1 MNYNRRK
8 FLRRVSAGGLAYA
21 LSRTPG
27 TVWGQMAGAGGFGEY
42 RALVCVF
49 MFGGNDSWNML
60 VPRTTAEYNAYNS
73 ARGGDQIVGVATS
86 GLAVPL
92 ASLLPIDPV
101 GTSGAPFG
109 FHPSMIGVRDL
120 FQVGKAAVVTNLGPL
135 LAPTTK
141 AAYAAGSANLPPQL
155 FSHNDQQDQW
165 HSLRGRSVSK
175 TGWAGRVADLV
186 TSQVPNQQLAVN
198 LSLAGNS
205 YFQAADTVAP
215 YVMGSNGPVAF
226 SGFGT
231 TGTNLA
237 RRQAV
242 EAINNQTYGTI
253 YERAFAGVTKRAVL
267 FADRVNAAITAAP
280 PLVALP
286 NPNTGLSSLEQQLRT
301 VAKLI
306 SQRDTLS
313 MTRQIFFVST
323 GGFDSHDDQNNDQPA
338 LLANISSALSRFYAA
353 TEELG
358 VQNSVVAFTQ
368 SDFARTLTSNGDG
381 SDHAWGGQQL
391 VVGGPTALLGQR
403 IYGTYPSLAI
413 NSADD
418 VGGGRLIPTT
428 SSDQY
433 AATLAKWFGVTDA
446 QMPQVAPS
454 INNFTTRN
462 LGFLA

>member
-1 MNYNRRK
+1 
-8 FLRRVSAGGLAYA
+8 V
-21 LSRTPG
+21 
-27 TVWGQMAGAGGFGEY
+27 Q
-42 RALVCVF
+42 
-49 MFGGNDSWNML
+49 
-60 VPRTTAEYNAYNS
+60 
-73 ARGGDQIVGVATS
+73 Q
-86 GLAVPL
+86 
-92 ASLLPIDPV
+92 
-101 GTSGAPFG
+101 
-109 FHPSMIGVRDL
+109 L
-120 FQVGKAAVVTNLGPL
+120 FQTGKAAVVTNVGPL

-141 AAYAAGSANLPPQL
+141 AAYQAGSASLPPQL

-165 HSLRGRSVSK
+165 HSLRGRNVSK

-198 LSLAGNS
+198 LSLAGNT
-205 YFQAADTVAP
+205 YFQAANTVSP
-215 YVMGSNGPVAF
+215 YVMGTNGPVAF
-226 SGFGT
+226 QGFGT

-253 YERAFAGVTKRAVL
+253 YERAFAGVTRRAVT
-267 FADRVNAAITAAP
+267 FADRVNAALNAAL

-286 NPNTGLSSLEQQLRT
+286 NSNTGLSSLEQQLRT

-323 GGFDSHDDQNNDQPA
+323 GGFDSHDDQNNDQPG

-358 VQNSVVAFTQ
+358 VQNSVVTFTQ
-368 SDFARTLTSNGDG
+368 SDFGRTLTSNGDG

-391 VVGGPTALLGQR
+391 VVGGPAALLGQR
-403 IYGTYPSLAI
+403 IYGTYPTLAI
-413 NSADD
+413 NGPDD

-433 AATLAKWFGVTDA
+433 AATLARWFGVTDA

-454 INNFTTRN
+454 ISNFTTRN

>member
-1 MNYNRRK
+1 MNQNRRK

-27 TVWGQMAGAGGFGEY
+27 TVWGQVAGGGGFGEY

-73 ARGGDQIVGVATS
+73 SRSGDQPT

-101 GTSGAPFG
+101 GTTGAPFG
-109 FHPSMIGVRDL
+109 FHPSMPGVRDL
-120 FQVGKAAVVTNLGPL
+120 FQVGKAAVVTNVGPL

-141 AAYAAGSANLPPQL
+141 AQYTGGTVTLPPQL

-165 HSLRGRSVSK
+165 HSLRGRNVSK
-175 TGWAGRVADLV
+175 TGWAGRIADLV

-215 YVMGSNGPVAF
+215 YVMGTNGPVAF

-231 TGTNLA
+231 TGTGLA
-237 RRQAV
+237 RRQAL

-253 YERAFAGVTKRAVL
+253 YERAFAGVTKRAVQ
-267 FADRVNAAITAAP
+267 FADRVNAALAGAP
-280 PLVALP
+280 DLVALP
-286 NPNTGLSSLEQQLRT
+286 NAGVTLSALEQQLRT

-306 SQRDTLS
+306 SQRNMLS

-323 GGFDSHDDQNNDQPA
+323 GGFDSHDDQNNDQPV

-391 VVGGPTALLGQR
+391 LVGGPNALLGKR
-403 IYGTYPSLAI
+403 VYGSYPSLAI

-454 INNFTTRN
+454 INNFATKN
-462 LGFLA
+462 LGFLSA

>member
-1 MNYNRRK
+1 MNYNRRR

-49 MFGGNDSWNML
+49 MFGGNDSWNMV

-73 ARGGDQIVGVATS
+73 ARGGDQGVGA

-92 ASLLPIDPV
+92 ASLLPIDPIA
-101 GTSGAPFG
+101 TTGAPFG
-109 FHPSMIGVRDL
+109 FHPSMTGVQQL
-120 FQVGKAAVVTNLGPL
+120 FQTGKAAVVTNIGPL

-165 HSLRGRSVSK
+165 HSLRGRTVSK

-205 YFQAADTVAP
+205 YFQAADTVSP
-215 YVMGSNGPVAF
+215 YVMGSNGPVPF
-226 SGFGT
+226 RGFGT

-237 RRQAV
+237 RRQTV

-253 YERAFAGVTKRAVL
+253 YERAFAGVTRRAVT
-267 FADRVNAAITAAP
+267 FADRVNAAINAAP

-286 NPNTGLSSLEQQLRT
+286 NSNTGLSSLEQQLRT

-323 GGFDSHDDQNNDQPA
+323 GGFDSHDDQNNDQPV

-358 VQNSVVAFTQ
+358 VQNSVVTFTQ
-368 SDFARTLTSNGDG
+368 SDFGRTLTSNGDG

-403 IYGTYPSLAI
+403 IYGTYPTLAI
-413 NSADD
+413 NGPDD

-433 AATLAKWFGVTDA
+433 AATLARWFGVTDA

-454 INNFTTRN
+454 INNFTTKN

>member
-1 MNYNRRK
+1 MNSNRRQ
-8 FLRRVSAGGLAYA
+8 FIRRASAGGLAYA
-21 LSRTPG
+21 LSRAPG
-27 TVWGQMAGAGGFGEY
+27 TVWGQVASSGGFGEY

-60 VPRTTAEYNAYNS
+60 VPRTTAEYNAYNAS
-73 ARGGDQIVGVATS
+73 RSGDQPT

-92 ASLLPIDPV
+92 ASLLPIDPINS
-101 GTSGAPFG
+101 TGAPFG
-109 FHPSMIGVRDL
+109 FHPSMPGVRDL
-120 FQVGKAAVVTNLGPL
+120 FQTGKAAVVTNLGPL

-141 AAYAAGSANLPPQL
+141 AQYAAGSANLPPQL

-165 HSLRGRSVSK
+165 HSLRGKNVSK

-186 TSQVPNQQLAVN
+186 NSQVPNQQLSIS
-198 LSLAGNS
+198 LSLAGNT
-205 YFQAADTVAP
+205 YFQAADSVAP
-215 YVMGSNGPVAF
+215 YVMGANGPVAF
-226 SGFGT
+226 SGFGA
-231 TGTNLA
+231 TGTALA
-237 RRQAV
+237 RRQAF
-242 EAINNQTYGTI
+242 EAISNQTYGTI
-253 YERAFAGVTKRAVL
+253 YERAFAGVSKRAVQ
-267 FADRVNAAITAAP
+267 FADRVNAALTAAP
-280 PLVALP
+280 NLVALP
-286 NPNTGLSSLEQQLRT
+286 NTGVTLSSLEQQLRT

-306 SQRDTLS
+306 SQRDSLGI
-313 MTRQIFFVST
+313 TRQIFFVST
-323 GGFDSHDDQNNDQPA
+323 GGFDSHDDQNDDQPV
-338 LLANISSALSRFYAA
+338 LLANISGALSRFYAA

-358 VQNSVVAFTQ
+358 IQNSVVAFTQ

-391 VVGGPTALLGQR
+391 VVGGPGALLGQR
-403 IYGTYPSLAI
+403 IYGSYPSLAVGG
-413 NSADD
+413 ADD

-454 INNFTTRN
+454 INNFATRN